1 MQKIFLSYDQQIE
14 KLKNEKNLLIDDEAY
29 AKEILKQTSYYSL
42 IGGYKDIFKNP
53 TTKKYKD
60 GTRFEDIVEL
70 YYFDE
75 LLRQLFLRY
84 LIKVE
89 NGIKSQ
95 VSYYFTEKNG
105 ENQKEY
111 LDTSNYNYS
120 GKKNQRDIDRL
131 IKILEGYVTK
141 PTDYHY
147 IMAKAD
153 LLYESGD
160 TKNAILE
167 LDKYVNKWFPYWQ
180 CLSNSEMFVLMEK
193 GCLLIEPQTVFL
205 ICQYIEN

>member
-1 MQKIFLSYDQQIE
+1 M
-14 KLKNEKNLLIDDEAY
+14 
-29 AKEILKQTSYYSL
+29 

-105 ENQKEY
+105 ENDLFSVVIALRYMLNDQWYKEFIKE
-111 LDTSNYNYS
+111 LKTLIDKNL
-120 GKKNQRDIDRL
+120 KKHDSISEQELHEKMGFPENWR
-131 IKILEGYVTK
+131 KITRYRK
-141 PTDYHY
+141 
-147 IMAKAD
+147 
-153 LLYESGD
+153 
-160 TKNAILE
+160 
-167 LDKYVNKWFPYWQ
+167 Q
-180 CLSNSEMFVLMEK
+180 
-193 GCLLIEPQTVFL
+193 
-205 ICQYIEN
+205 

>member
-1 MQKIFLSYDQQIE
+1 MNYDQQIE
-14 KLKNEKNLLIDDEAY
+14 KLKNEKNLLIDNEAY
-29 AKEILKQTSYYSL
+29 SKEILKQTSYYSL

-120 GKKNQRDIDRL
+120 GNKNQ
-131 IKILEGYVTK
+131 
-141 PTDYHY
+141 
-147 IMAKAD
+147 
-153 LLYESGD
+153 SQQ
-160 TKNAILE
+160 E
-167 LDKYVNKWFPYWQ
+167 LSV
-180 CLSNSEMFVLMEK
+180 
-193 GCLLIEPQTVFL
+193 
-205 ICQYIEN
+205 CQ